1 MSISRADKERLK
13 KYKKSEIQN
22 LLYDKDLLV
31 TQRQSAK
38 KIQEINLKI
47 SKAKKELK
55 AIDALPEKDSS
66 SATNIIV
73 NGGNINQI
81 NTGTNIGDAN
91 QYNDGG
97 SVFWNSIDY
106 KILEKELSS
115 LHLEMKKRAKTD
127 DQDIALAEIAKAK
140 KAAKEKNIEKIIEA
154 LKSAGKWALD
164 VATKIGTTLVAEAL
178 KIAFGLK

>member
-13 KYKKSEIQN
+13 KSKKAEIQN

-31 TQRQSAK
+31 AQRLSAK
-38 KIQEINLKI
+38 NIQEVNLKI
-47 SKAKKELK
+47 LKAKKELK
-55 AIDALPEKDSS
+55 AIEALPEKDSDS
-66 SATNIIV
+66 TTNIIV
-73 NGGNINQI
+73 NGSNINQI
-81 NTGTNIGDAN
+81 NTGTNIGDVN
-91 QYNDGG
+91 QYNGER

-115 LHLEMKKRAKTD
+115 LHLEMKKRANTD

-140 KAAKEKNIEKIIEA
+140 KAAKEKNIEKVIET
-154 LKSAGKWALD
+154 LKFSGKWALD